1 MSGGLRFRAEAVPFA
16 GPATNFTV
24 ATKTFAASNTTII
37 VPTTALT
44 GVQRPG
50 IYRVCLIAAGAT
62 TFQFQDTSAGI
73 LSAVYNLAAAGS
85 QFIIGDGAMNG
96 DPLWQPSGP
105 GLGLQI
111 VVGAAAIVGDIWTAL
126 GA

>member
-1 MSGGLRFRAEAVPFA
+1 MSGGLRFRPEALPFA

-24 ATKTFAASNTTII
+24 ATRSFAVGTIVLVPAAS
-37 VPTTALT
+37 LT

-50 IYRVCLIAAGAT
+50 VYRLALIAAAAA
-62 TFQFQDTSAGI
+62 TFQFQDTSGGV
-73 LSAVYNLAAAGS
+73 LSAVYPLPVGGI
-85 QFIIGDGAMNG
+85 FIMNTPHGG
-96 DPLWQPSGP
+96 DPLWQVGTP

-111 VVGAAAIVGDIWTAL
+111 VVATSPIVGDIWTAL

>member
-1 MSGGLRFRAEAVPFA
+1 MSGGLRFRAEAIPFA

-24 ATKTFAASNTTII
+24 ATRSFAVGTIVL
-37 VPTTALT
+37 VPAAGLI

-50 IYRVCLIAAGAT
+50 IYRIALIAAAAAT
-62 TFQFQDTSAGI
+62 FVIQDTNGGV
-73 LSAVYNLAAAGS
+73 LSATYPLPVGGI
-85 QFIIGDGAMNG
+85 FIMNTPEGG
-96 DPLWQPSGP
+96 DPLWQPAGT

-111 VVGAAAIVGDIWTAL
+111 VVATSPIVGDIWTAM